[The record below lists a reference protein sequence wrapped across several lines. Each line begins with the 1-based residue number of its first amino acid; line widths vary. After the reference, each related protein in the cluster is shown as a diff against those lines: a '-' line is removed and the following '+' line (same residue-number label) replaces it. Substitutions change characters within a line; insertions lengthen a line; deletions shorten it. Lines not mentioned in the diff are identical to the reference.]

1 MNKTKFFIFLFLVFL
16 MNSCS
21 QEKKEVS
28 VIKTSTQNQELATI
42 YNEAYNALE
51 EKDPYF
57 AAKKFL
63 EAELLFPQSKW
74 AAKSALMAS
83 YSFYMQNYYV
93 EALANLERYLNT
105 YPSDQNISYAHY
117 LIAICYYEMIE
128 DEKRDSEPLNEAKKK
143 FNFIL
148 KEYPNSEFSLD
159 SKFKLNLINDI
170 LASKEMYLGR
180 HYIKKK
186 KWIAAINRFKYVL
199 TEFDQT
205 IFIEEALHRLVEI
218 NYKIGLLEESQKY
231 ASLLGYNYLSSDWY
245 KKSFKV
251 FNRNYE
257 AKIYK
262 EIKKDKKKGI
272 INKFKKLFD

>member
-1 MNKTKFFIFLFLVFL
+1 MNKIKFFIFLFLVFL
-16 MNSCS
+16 MSSCS
-21 QEKKEVS
+21 QEEKKIS
-28 VIKTSTQNQELATI
+28 VIKTANQNQELATI
-42 YNEAYNALE
+42 YNEAYQALE
-51 EKDPYF
+51 ERDPYF

-83 YSFYMQNYYV
+83 YSYYMQNYYV

-105 YPSDQNISYAHY
+105 YPTDQNIAYAHY
-117 LIAICYYEMIE
+117 LIAICHYEMIE
-128 DEKRDSEPLNEAKKK
+128 DEKRDSEPLVEAKAK

-148 KEYPNSEFSLD
+148 QEYPNSEFSLD
-159 SKFKLNLINDI
+159 SSFKLNLINDI

-218 NYKIGLLEESQKY
+218 NYKIGLLDESQKY
-231 ASLLGYNYLSSDWY
+231 ASLLGYNYLSSEWY

-251 FNRNYE
+251 FNKNYE

-262 EIKKDKKKGI
+262 EIKKDEKKGI

>member
-1 MNKTKFFIFLFLVFL
+1 MNKIKFLIFLFLVLL

-51 EKDPYF
+51 ERDPYF

-257 AKIYK
+257 VKIYK